1 MNYVTTGKVVCFL
14 MASIA
19 ALGPASAISAEPYPS
34 KPIRIVVG
42 TAPGGA
48 TDITTRLVAQ
58 KMSERLGQP
67 IVVENR
73 PGGDTMVATRY
84 VRDQPADGY
93 TILAQS
99 LGFLMLPYT
108 KKDPGYSIKDFS
120 GIGPMTR
127 APFLMLVGAG
137 GPRSLKEYVAQAS
150 AGNLSYGHGGM
161 GNAPHISAEAVLR
174 AYRLNVLPV
183 PYKGNGAVMPDVIAG
198 RVSMFFDAYISSS
211 AYVKSGKMRALG
223 VTSAE
228 RLPAAPDIPTFREQ
242 GLDYTFSVW
251 LGLLAKAGTPK
262 DVMNRLSDALKYA
275 LTDKALAQRFLADGA
290 EPYTLSPEAFD
301 ERLVTEFASLEKVA
315 ADLKI
320 VKE

>member
-1 MNYVTTGKVVCFL
+1 MNRMTTGKLVGVL

-19 ALGPASAISAEPYPS
+19 ALCPTFAISAEPYPS
-34 KPIRIVVG
+34 RPIRIVVG

-99 LGFLMLPYT
+99 LGFLTLPYT
-108 KKDPGYSIKDFS
+108 KKEPGYTIKDFS

-137 GPRSLKEYVAQAS
+137 GPRSLKEYVAKAS
-150 AGNLSYGHGGM
+150 AGDLSYGHGGIAS
-161 GNAPHISAEAVLR
+161 APHIAAESVLR
-174 AYRLNVLPV
+174 AYGANVLPV
-183 PYKGNGAVMPDVIAG
+183 PYKGNGAAMTDVMAG

-211 AYVKSGKMRALG
+211 GYVKSGKMRALA
-223 VTSAE
+223 VTSAQ
-228 RLPAAPDIPTFREQ
+228 RLAAAPDIPTFKEQ

-251 LGLLAKAGTPK
+251 LGLLAKSGTPK

-275 LTDKALAQRFLADGA
+275 LTDKALVQRFQADGA
-290 EPYTLSPEAFD
+290 EPYILSPEAFD
-301 ERLVTEFASLEKVA
+301 ERLAAEFSSLEKVA
-315 ADLKI
+315 ADLKF

>member
-1 MNYVTTGKVVCFL
+1 MKRVTTGKVVSFL
-14 MASIA
+14 VASIA
-19 ALGPASAISAEPYPS
+19 ALGPVPAISAETYPS

-99 LGFLMLPYT
+99 LGFLTLPYT
-108 KKDPGYSIKDFS
+108 KKDPGYSLKDFS

-137 GPRSLKEYVAQAS
+137 GPRSLNEYVVQAS
-150 AGNLSYGHGGM
+150 AGNLSYGHGGV
-161 GNAPHISAEAVLR
+161 GSAPHITAESVLR
-174 AYRLNVLPV
+174 AHRLNVLPV
-183 PYKGNGAVMPDVIAG
+183 PYKGNGAVMPDIIAG

-211 AYVKSGKMRALG
+211 GHMKSGKMRALG

-242 GLDYTFSVW
+242 GIDYTFSVW

-262 DVMNRLSDALKYA
+262 EVLRRLSEALRYA
-275 LTDKALAQRFLADGA
+275 LTDKALVQRFQADGA
-290 EPYTLSPEAFD
+290 ESYMLSPEAFD
-301 ERLVTEFASLEKVA
+301 ERLASEFASLEKVA
-315 ADLKI
+315 ADLKL